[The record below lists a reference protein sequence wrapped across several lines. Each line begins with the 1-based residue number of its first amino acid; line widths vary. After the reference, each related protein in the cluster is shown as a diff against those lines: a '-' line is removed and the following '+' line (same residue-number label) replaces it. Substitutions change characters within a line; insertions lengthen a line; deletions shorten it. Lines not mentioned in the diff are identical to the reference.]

1 MCERCTTCKQAK
13 AKPQPH
19 GLYTPLPIPLH
30 PWNDISMDFV
40 VGLPRTR
47 TCKDSIFVVV
57 DRFSKMAHF
66 IPCHKTD
73 DAKHIA
79 DLFFREIVRLHG
91 MPKTIVSDRDTKFLS
106 YFWKTLWSKLGTK
119 LLFST
124 TCHPQTD
131 GQTEIVNRT
140 LSTLLRALVK
150 KNLKTWEKCLPHVEF
165 AYNHSMHSASRF
177 SPFEIVYGFN
187 PTTPLDLMPLPL
199 SERISTDGKK
209 KAELVQQIH
218 EKAKKNIEEKTK
230 QYAKYA
236 NKGRKELIFEEG
248 DLVWIH
254 LRKERFP
261 NERKSK
267 LMPRMDGPFKVL
279 KRINN
284 NAYALDLQ
292 GKYNVSNS
300 FNVAD
305 LVPFIADKTDLRSN
319 PFQVGEDDVIPESWK
334 HEPEEQLEHEELG
347 AEEDASLIVPVG
359 PMKRS
364 RAKEFHQIINNRLL
378 TIHASLRCD
387 ACPATLVVIQAI

>member
-1 MCERCTTCKQAK
+1 MYGWYGRSWFLLTIWFNKRCPTCKQAK
-13 AKPQPH
+13 AKSQPH
-19 GLYTPLPIPLH
+19 GLYTPLPIPSH

-47 TCKDSIFVVV
+47 TGKDSIFVVV

-73 DAKHIA
+73 DAMHIA
-79 DLFFREIVRLHG
+79 NLFFKEIVRLHG

-119 LLFST
+119 LLFSI

-131 GQTEIVNRT
+131 GQTEVVNRT
-140 LSTLLRALVK
+140 LSTLLRALIK
-150 KNLKTWEKCLPHVEF
+150 KNLKTWEDCLPHVEF
-165 AYNHSMHSASRF
+165 AYNHSMHSASKF
-177 SPFEIVYGFN
+177 SPFQIVYGFN

-199 SERISTDGKK
+199 NERVSLYGKK

-218 EKAKKNIEEKTK
+218 EQAKKNIEEKTK
-230 QYAKYA
+230 QYTKQA
-236 NKGRKELIFEEG
+236 NKSRKEIIFNEG

-261 NERKSK
+261 KERKSK
-267 LMPRMDGPFKVL
+267 LMPRIDGPFKVL

-284 NAYALDLQ
+284 NAYSLDLQ

-305 LVPFIADKTDLRSN
+305 LIPFIADNTDLRSN
-319 PFQVGEDDVIPESWK
+319 PFQLGEDDVIMESLDHGAKDQHVPEDILD
-334 HEPEEQLEHEELG
+334 HQAGDVIEQDIAPEEHLIEHGAKEHGDEVLG
-347 AEEDASLIVPVG
+347 AKEDV
-359 PMKRS
+359 
-364 RAKEFHQIINNRLL
+364 
-378 TIHASLRCD
+378 
-387 ACPATLVVIQAI
+387 